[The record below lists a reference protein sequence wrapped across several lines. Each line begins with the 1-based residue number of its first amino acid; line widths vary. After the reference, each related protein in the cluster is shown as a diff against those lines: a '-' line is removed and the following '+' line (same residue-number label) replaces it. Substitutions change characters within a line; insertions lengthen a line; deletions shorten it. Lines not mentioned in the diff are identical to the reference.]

1 VPETPDR
8 GAKPATRRSLRPP
21 PLGHAW
27 AWIVIAVGL
36 VILMSIALWVVVSGR
51 TIVEGLSGRDSIHQT
66 AKRWRTRWAQ
76 APGPPAV
83 YVDQA
88 KAFVEAGD
96 VQQASM
102 RLSMALS
109 LDSNDANSWLR
120 MVCLSAVKPAPEYGL
135 TDKEIEQVLEVLA
148 GEAVDPVAFEI
159 AHSWQKLHSVEG
171 ASNPWLN
178 RCFGVSARNSGP
190 ETLPETLDTL
200 PAPP

>member
-1 VPETPDR
+1 VQETPER
-8 GAKPATRRSLRPP
+8 GPKLVTRRSLRPP

-27 AWIVIAVGL
+27 AWIVIAVSL

-51 TIVEGLSGRDSIHQT
+51 TVVEGLSGRDTIHQT
-66 AKRWRTRWAQ
+66 AKRWRTRWVQ

-88 KAFVEAGD
+88 KAFVQAGD

-120 MVCLSAVKPAPEYGL
+120 MVCLSVAKPAPEYGL
-135 TDKEIEQVLEVLA
+135 TNKEIEQILELL
-148 GEAVDPVAFEI
+148 EDEPVDPVAFEI
-159 AHSWQKLHSVEG
+159 AHHWQKLHSVEG

-178 RCFGVSARNSGP
+178 RCFGVPAGNSAP
-190 ETLPETLDTL
+190 ETLSETLDTL